1 MGFIEHDVGGQRDAM
16 ERRRCE
22 PTEQQRTID

>member
-22 PTEQQRTID
+22 PIKQQRTIN